1 MEKTRLTDKHFCY
14 VLFLEM
20 APADF
25 IALMKTNG
33 IVDNIK
39 YLDSKRNLE
48 LYQEAKELL
57 TGKDFGQVEFD
68 FDFDSEPFV
77 FNKYINGKMDRAY
90 KICIFEYG
98 EEKDYT
104 GQTSKLYCDGMPMFY
119 DPQGNIIKNS
129 LN

>member
-1 MEKTRLTDKHFCY
+1 
-14 VLFLEM
+14 M

-33 IVDNIK
+33 KI
-39 YLDSKRNLE
+39 DSLKFLEPKRNQE
-48 LYQEAKELL
+48 LYEEAKDFLSK
-57 TGKDFGQVEFD
+57 KDLGNTYFD
-68 FDFDSEPFV
+68 FDYDSEPFV
-77 FNKYINGKMDRAY
+77 FNKYINGKLDRAY

-104 GQTSKLYCDGMPMFY
+104 GQTSKFYINGMPMFY
-119 DPQGNIIKNS
+119 DPEGNIIKNS

>member
-1 MEKTRLTDKHFCY
+1 MEKIKLTEKHFCY

-20 APADF
+20 APDDF

-33 IVDNIK
+33 IVDK
-39 YLDSKRNLE
+39 MKFLDSKRNKE
-48 LYQEAKELL
+48 LYAEAKELL
-57 TGKDFGQVEFD
+57 CEKDFGNIYFD
-68 FDFDSEPFV
+68 FDYDSEPFI
-77 FNKYINGKMDRAY
+77 FNKYINGKLDRAY

-104 GQTSKLYCDGMPMFY
+104 GQTSKLYIDGMPMFY
-119 DPQGNIIKNS
+119 DPEGNIIKKS